1 MDWQNQNGNPRNNGN
16 PYNNGNSYN
25 NGNPYN
31 NNGSWQYRPA
41 PVKSPG
47 DGMAAAAM
55 VLGIISIASLFFMQ
69 IYVPF
74 ITAGVGIVLA
84 VLSKGSAPNML
95 GRAKAGITCCIV
107 GLAMDILLC
116 VGSVF
121 LVINLPKLMPDMVEE
136 VNEMCEE
143 EYGISYYE
151 LMDELENM
159 WNTDETD
166 MPDIP
171 QPER

>member
-1 MDWQNQNGNPRNNGN
+1 MALIDTVTQN
-16 PYNNGNSYN
+16 
-25 NGNPYN
+25 
-31 NNGSWQYRPA
+31 A
-41 PVKSPG
+41 TT
-47 DGMAAAAM
+47 
-55 VLGIISIASLFFMQ
+55 SINVPSLSIMIACLFFMQ

-74 ITAGVGIVLA
+74 ITAGIGIVLA
-84 VLSKGSAPNML
+84 VLSKGQARKML
-95 GRAKAGITCCIV
+95 GKAKAGLTCCIV

-116 VGSVF
+116 VGSVY

-151 LMDELENM
+151 LMDELENL
-159 WNTDETD
+159 WNTDESD
-166 MPDIP
+166 MLDIP

>member
-1 MDWQNQNGNPRNNGN
+1 
-16 PYNNGNSYN
+16 
-25 NGNPYN
+25 
-31 NNGSWQYRPA
+31 
-41 PVKSPG
+41 
-47 DGMAAAAM
+47 MATAAM
-55 VLGIISIASLFFMQ
+55 VLGIISIACLFFMQ

-74 ITAGVGIVLA
+74 ITAGIGIVLA
-84 VLSKGSAPNML
+84 VLSKGQARKML
-95 GRAKAGITCCIV
+95 GKAKAGLTCCIV

-116 VGSVF
+116 VGSVY

-151 LMDELENM
+151 LMDELENL
-159 WNTDETD
+159 WNTDESD
-166 MPDIP
+166 MLDIP

>member
-1 MDWQNQNGNPRNNGN
+1 
-16 PYNNGNSYN
+16 
-25 NGNPYN
+25 
-31 NNGSWQYRPA
+31 
-41 PVKSPG
+41 
-47 DGMAAAAM
+47 MATASM
-55 VLGIISIASLFFMQ
+55 VLGIISIACLFFMQ

-74 ITAGVGIVLA
+74 ITAGIGIVLA
-84 VLSKGSAPNML
+84 VLSKGQARKML
-95 GRAKAGITCCIV
+95 GKAKAGLTCCIV

-116 VGSVF
+116 VGSVY

-151 LMDELENM
+151 LMDELENL
-159 WNTDETD
+159 WNTDESD
-166 MPDIP
+166 MLDIP

>member
-1 MDWQNQNGNPRNNGN
+1 
-16 PYNNGNSYN
+16 
-25 NGNPYN
+25 
-31 NNGSWQYRPA
+31 
-41 PVKSPG
+41 
-47 DGMAAAAM
+47 MATAAM
-55 VLGIISIASLFFMQ
+55 VLGIISIACLFFMQ

-74 ITAGVGIVLA
+74 ITAGIGIVLA
-84 VLSKGSAPNML
+84 VLSKGQARKML
-95 GRAKAGITCCIV
+95 GKAKAGLTCCIV

-116 VGSVF
+116 AGSVY

-151 LMDELENM
+151 LMDELENL
-159 WNTDETD
+159 WNTDESD
-166 MPDIP
+166 MLDIP

>member
-1 MDWQNQNGNPRNNGN
+1 
-16 PYNNGNSYN
+16 
-25 NGNPYN
+25 
-31 NNGSWQYRPA
+31 
-41 PVKSPG
+41 
-47 DGMAAAAM
+47 M
-55 VLGIISIASLFFMQ
+55 VLGIISIACLFFMQ

-74 ITAGVGIVLA
+74 ITAGIGIVLA
-84 VLSKGSAPNML
+84 VLSKGQARRML
-95 GRAKAGITCCIV
+95 GKAKAGLTCCIV

-116 VGSVF
+116 VGSVY

-151 LMDELENM
+151 LMDELENL
-159 WNTDETD
+159 WNTDESD
-166 MPDIP
+166 MLDIP